1 MILFTLPPLQVLF
14 RLVFCND
21 LLSTENLSIEPELA
35 SSDHC
40 SLLCY
45 LSIVKLSFTP
55 YIGYFFFE
63 YFCIRR
69 VFKILPH
76 WMLHWILQH
85 ACTCSGKLYF
95 WMYGKVS
102 SEQWGFE
109 AQSFYCFTSLD
120 KYPVYNKQLTTPF
133 IGTIVTI
140 IFHWH
145 ACILIIC
152 LWLVKMLMCAFEIPP
167 IYCVVTYA
175 I

>member
-1 MILFTLPPLQVLF
+1 MILFTLPPLQALF

-21 LLSTENLSIEPELA
+21 LLSNLSVEPELA

-45 LSIVKLSFTP
+45 FKLSFTP
-55 YIGYFFFE
+55 YIGFFFE

-85 ACTCSGKLYF
+85 ACTLFWKLYF
-95 WMYGKVS
+95 WMYGQVS

-109 AQSFYCFTSLD
+109 AQSFYCFTVLA
-120 KYPVYNKQLTTPF
+120 KYPMYNKQLVTL
-133 IGTIVTI
+133 IICTIMRI
-140 IFHWH
+140 KFHWH
-145 ACILIIC
+145 AWILIC

-167 IYCVVTYA
+167 NILCGDYA